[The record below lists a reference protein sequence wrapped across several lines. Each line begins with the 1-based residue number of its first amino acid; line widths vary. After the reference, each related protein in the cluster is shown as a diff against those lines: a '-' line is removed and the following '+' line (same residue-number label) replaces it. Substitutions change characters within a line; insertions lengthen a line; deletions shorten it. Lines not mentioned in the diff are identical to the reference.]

1 MSVPGGVKS
10 AAEDGSLKPNGLEE
24 KLRISPK
31 KQAGSV
37 DLAAV
42 VLEREQSLR
51 ASERPFRGVGF

>member
-1 MSVPGGVKS
+1 VKS

-42 VLEREQSLR
+42 VLEGEQSLR